1 MPELSSGGVH
11 RRSCGTG
18 TPGTPVEHL
27 DLCQQSCCQING
39 VGILWGCGPR
49 MPWECGMGMLWGWAP
64 QEGRS
69 PGLGVGPWNVVECGA
84 GMLWDHGVAML
95 WGRKAVGLWS
105 GSTVGQECCGTG
117 LQRREGALAGCGPG
131 CSGALQCL
139 AEERGEHRHKEGR
152 HWQVQTLL

>member
-18 TPGTPVEHL
+18 TPGNTCGTPGSLPAEL
-27 DLCQQSCCQING
+27 LSNKWG
-39 VGILWGCGPR
+39 GNAVGLGSTGGKEPWLGCGAVGLWSR
-49 MPWECGMGMLWGWAP
+49 NAVGRGAGML
-64 QEGRS
+64 
-69 PGLGVGPWNVVECGA
+69 LECGA

-95 WGRKAVGLWS
+95 WDRNAVGL
-105 GSTVGQECCGTG
+105 GSRGGKELWLGVGPP
-117 LQRREGALAGCGPG
+117 AP
-131 CSGALQCL
+131 GALQCP